1 MLYHTGDSRHAQ
13 NIQINQVISKN
24 EKCVFYFME
33 KTIQAFWPTQQF
45 TDTGIKT
52 EARAV
57 GFIEV
62 VQAKRAIYNALRTSV
77 HIKPPSKISN

>member
-33 KTIQAFWPTQQF
+33 KTIQTIWPTQY
-45 TDTGIKT
+45 IKYKYKI
-52 EARAV
+52 
-57 GFIEV
+57 FI
-62 VQAKRAIYNALRTSV
+62 
-77 HIKPPSKISN
+77 

>member
-1 MLYHTGDSRHAQ
+1 MQEIAD
-13 NIQINQVISKN
+13 IFKISKSIKLSVKMK
-24 EKCVFYFME
+24 KCVFYFME